1 MNKDF
6 IKEVYNGISEVN
18 LEKALNNWDVAIGKI
33 LQPREIYIL
42 NERYEN
48 GNKKTLEEIGN
59 ELGVSR
65 ERIRQIEFKAIR
77 KLKSPQAI
85 NIIFL
90 NDIQNEIDKKVLE
103 KEKLLL
109 DITEEVDDLKE
120 LFETLLNLGGYQ
132 VKLQKKETKVLDQPV
147 EVLGLSIRAYNC
159 LRRSHIDTIRELTNK
174 TELDLMRVRNMG
186 RKSLL
191 EIKTKLEELGL
202 SLKASEYDI
211 DYTNENEIDYDYD
224 NDYEEDDE
232 CDF

>member
-1 MNKDF
+1 MNKEF
-6 IKEVYNGISEVN
+6 IKEIYNGISEAN
-18 LEKALNNWDVAIGKI
+18 LEKAIDNWDVAIGKI

-48 GNKKTLEEIGN
+48 ENKKTLEEIGK

-65 ERIRQIEFKAIR
+65 ERVRQIEFKAIR
-77 KLKSPQAI
+77 KLKSPRAI

-90 NDIQNEIDKKVLE
+90 NDIQNEIDKKILE

-109 DITEEVDDLKE
+109 DISEEVDDLKE

-132 VKLQKKETKVLDQPV
+132 IKLQKKETKVLDQPV
-147 EVLGLSIRAYNC
+147 EVLDLSIRAYNC
-159 LRRSHIDTIRELTNK
+159 LRRSRIDTIRELTNK

-191 EIKTKLEELGL
+191 EIKTKLEDLGL
-202 SLKASEYDI
+202 SLKESEYDI
-211 DYTNENEIDYDYD
+211 DYTNENERDDGYNDYDLG
-224 NDYEEDDE
+224 EDE
-232 CDF
+232 CNF

>member
-1 MNKDF
+1 MNKEF
-6 IKEVYNGISEVN
+6 IKEIYNGISETN
-18 LEKALNNWDVAIGKI
+18 LEKAIDNWDVAIGKI

-48 GNKKTLEEIGN
+48 ENKKTLEEVGK
-59 ELGVSR
+59 EFGVTR
-65 ERIRQIEFKAIR
+65 ERIRQIETKAIH
-77 KLKSPQAI
+77 KLKSPRAI

-109 DITEEVDDLKE
+109 DISEEVDDLKE

-132 VKLQKKETKVLDQPV
+132 IKLQKKETKVLDQSV
-147 EVLGLSIRAYNC
+147 EVLDLSIRAYNC
-159 LRRSHIDTIRELTNK
+159 LRRSRIDTIRELTNK

-202 SLKASEYDI
+202 SLKESEYDI
-211 DYTNENEIDYDYD
+211 DYTNENEIDNDYD
-224 NDYEEDDE
+224 DDYEEDDE